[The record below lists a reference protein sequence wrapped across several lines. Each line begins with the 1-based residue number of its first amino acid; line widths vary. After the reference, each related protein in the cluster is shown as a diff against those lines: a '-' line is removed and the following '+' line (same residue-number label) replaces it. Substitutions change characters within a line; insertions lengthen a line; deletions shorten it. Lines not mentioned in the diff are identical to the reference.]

1 MTAQASQVRAR
12 AWRRVSWMWH
22 GHFPA
27 HRPAVCR
34 GKRFGLVEM
43 GEPFPVLQKLVKAE
57 AAAAQRGCRVAAES
71 SGEGE
76 PDRFLAFLGKTGLAG
91 KGAAAERCPLPD
103 LLRVGGA
110 VAQRQEGAVEDVGVE
125 REQADFV
132 DEAAGVDQLAGAGF
146 ALVGFELGFLLGR
159 AFWLAA
165 R

>member
-34 GKRFGLVEM
+34 GKRFGLVKM
-43 GEPFPVLQKLVKAE
+43 GEPFPVLQKLVCVKAE

-76 PDRFLAFLGKTGLAG
+76 PDRFLVFLGKTGLAG
-91 KGAAAERCPLPD
+91 KGVAAERCPLPD

-132 DEAAGVDQLAGAGF
+132 DEAARRGS
-146 ALVGFELGFLLGR
+146 VGGCGLC
-159 AFWLAA
+159 A
-165 R
+165 RRL

>member
-1 MTAQASQVRAR
+1 LTAQASQVRAR

-76 PDRFLAFLGKTGLAG
+76 PDRFLVFLGKTGLAAKVRPPSAVHCRTCSG
-91 KGAAAERCPLPD
+91 SAAPSRND
-103 LLRVGGA
+103 K
-110 VAQRQEGAVEDVGVE
+110 
-125 REQADFV
+125 
-132 DEAAGVDQLAGAGF
+132 
-146 ALVGFELGFLLGR
+146 R
-159 AFWLAA
+159 AP
-165 R
+165 